1 MLEFFALI
9 VVKSVVEFLEARI
22 AADGVKEA
30 DNIFLGL
37 VVRRAV
43 VPA

>member
-9 VVKSVVEFLEARI
+9 VVESVVQFLEARV

-30 DNIFLGL
+30 DDVFLGL